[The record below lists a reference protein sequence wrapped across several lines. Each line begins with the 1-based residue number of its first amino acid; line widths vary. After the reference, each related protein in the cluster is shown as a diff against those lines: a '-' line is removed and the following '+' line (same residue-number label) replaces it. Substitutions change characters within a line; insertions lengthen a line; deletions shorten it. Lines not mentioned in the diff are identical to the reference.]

1 MLTRSRFST
10 LDHRRSHRDAHG
22 INVPFLV
29 YNLPLILM
37 FQCSVMDNTQSCPY
51 LDEVLPPGYLNIGRL
66 RYSDDSFEEETSR
79 YFA

>member
-1 MLTRSRFST
+1 
-10 LDHRRSHRDAHG
+10 
-22 INVPFLV
+22 
-29 YNLPLILM
+29 
-37 FQCSVMDNTQSCPY
+37 MDNTQSCPY